1 MMKKMPLSR
10 KIQQKRASRKQNQK
24 IKKSNA
30 NRIRSERKQIIKAL
44 ERVAYAKIDNPE
56 QLDEV
61 LEKLDPYQYGKTWG
75 VGGDK
80 KLQAKMDKI
89 VADEIERLERSVTD
103 TDEVGNIKFGDSE

>member
-1 MMKKMPLSR
+1 MPLSR

-24 IKKSNA
+24 IKKSRSNW
-30 NRIRSERKQIIKAL
+30 IQSERKRITKAL

-61 LEKLDPYQYGKTWG
+61 LEKLDPYQYGITWG
-75 VGGDK
+75 IGGDK